1 VVELASTVQGVLFP
15 PDGKDRIASED
26 SNLFAMVMA
35 EFNTFEIEVCHIGCA
50 LNRQVAT
57 YFLIKFC
64 LGWRPG

>member
-1 VVELASTVQGVLFP
+1 MLTAVQGVLFP
-15 PDGKDRIASED
+15 SDGKGRIASED
-26 SNLFAMVMA
+26 SNLFATVMA
-35 EFNTFEIEVCHIGCA
+35 EFNKFEIEVWHIVCA